1 MLIMLKVPAGHPLN
15 PVRLTANCSR
25 LCLQKAAKVLRQGE
39 LETREAR
46 LISLGAKKSSHQDPN
61 DPGLIV
67 MLDPTEH
74 PFCIFENPDPVT
86 FRPPPL

>member
-1 MLIMLKVPAGHPLN
+1 MLLMLKVPAGHPLN
-15 PVRLTANCSR
+15 RVRLTANCSR

-39 LETREAR
+39 LETQEAR
-46 LISLGAKKSSHQDPN
+46 LISLGSKESSHEDPN
-61 DPGLIV
+61 DPGQIV
-67 MLDPTEH
+67 MLDPAGR